1 MKDEGLREK
10 APYTIEFRP
19 VCSVCNQEIIGIIDY
34 NVYDIDIDNAR
45 RLDRL
50 GVIEPMECPHCGVKF
65 ERITIPKRLPYD
77 NRKELSKS

>member
-19 VCSVCNQEIIGIIDY
+19 VCSECNRKIIGIIDY
-34 NVYDIDIDNAR
+34 NEYALDIDNLR
-45 RLDRL
+45 WPDLV
-50 GVIEPMECPHCGVKF
+50 GVIKPKMCPHCGVKF

-77 NRKELSKS
+77 NRKEPS